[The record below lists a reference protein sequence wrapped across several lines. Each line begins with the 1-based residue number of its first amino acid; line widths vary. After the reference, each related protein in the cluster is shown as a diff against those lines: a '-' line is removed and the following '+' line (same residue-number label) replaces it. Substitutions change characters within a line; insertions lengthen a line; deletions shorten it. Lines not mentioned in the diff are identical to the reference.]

1 MCGVHQVSLRGS
13 YTSPEEAASLI
24 DSISAK
30 EVTTV
35 SVGGGTGVWVGEGHW
50 SVGVGT
56 GVWAGHWCVGGGCC
70 DCGHEHL

>member
-13 YTSPEEAASLI
+13 YTSPGEAASLI

-35 SVGGGTGVWVGEGHW
+35 SVGGGTGVWVGD
-50 SVGVGT
+50 VIVGT
-56 GVWAGHWCVGGGCC
+56 NTC
-70 DCGHEHL
+70 E